1 MSPGGCCPFEY
12 AFDLL
17 SKRHALTILWFLGEE
32 DGPRRFTTFR
42 QELSINPVTLT
53 QRLGELEKAGV
64 LQRREY
70 RETPPRVEYA
80 LTQKG
85 RELLPLLEQ
94 ACAWARKWE
103 PCAESKAQ
111 VVTAPRRA

>member
-17 SKRHALTILWFLGEE
+17 SKRHALTILWFLGQE
-32 DGPRRFTTFR
+32 DGPARFTTFR

-64 LQRREY
+64 LLRQEY

-94 ACAWARKWE
+94 ATVWARKWQ
-103 PCAESKAQ
+103 PCAEARAARAAKA
-111 VVTAPRRA
+111 RAA

>member
-1 MSPGGCCPFEY
+1 MSDSGCCPFET

-17 SKRHALTILWFLGEE
+17 SRRHALTILWFLGEHS
-32 DGPRRFTTFR
+32 PRRFTMFR
-42 QELSINPVTLT
+42 QELSINPVTLS

-64 LQRREY
+64 LQREEF

-94 ACAWARKWE
+94 ACTWARKWE
-103 PCAESKAQ
+103 PCAEA
-111 VVTAPRRA
+111 RAEASRQTRAA